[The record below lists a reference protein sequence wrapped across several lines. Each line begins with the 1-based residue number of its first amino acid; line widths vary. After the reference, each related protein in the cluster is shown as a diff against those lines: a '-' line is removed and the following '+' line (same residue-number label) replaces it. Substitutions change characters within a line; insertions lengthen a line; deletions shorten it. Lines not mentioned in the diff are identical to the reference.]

1 MNKQRAIHGYLS
13 PALPRILAH
22 RGFAASPGVSE
33 NTVEAFQAAIELG
46 ATHIES
52 DIQVTKDGTPVLFH
66 DDDLARVAGL
76 PQKISELLLTEVL
89 AVELVDGGRIPT
101 LRQVL
106 VDFPATR
113 FNLDLKVWS
122 AVLPATQ
129 IIRELGAESR
139 VLLTSFSD
147 RRRASAIKQVQVS
160 SSAGSSRVLG
170 LWLAAKLRIRP
181 VVHRLAKPVQ
191 ALQIPTRKGP
201 IRFDSPKFI
210 AQMIGAG
217 LELHYW
223 TINDAEEMKRL
234 ISLGAHGIVTDR
246 TDIAV
251 KTL

>member
-1 MNKQRAIHGYLS
+1 MSANFKAFFEAVQRAAREHGV
-13 PALPRILAH
+13 AAH
-22 RGFAASPGVSE
+22 AVCAAVRGTGANVQVGSSAHAPGFMYGE
-33 NTVEAFQAAIELG
+33 
-46 ATHIES
+46 
-52 DIQVTKDGTPVLFH
+52 
-66 DDDLARVAGL
+66 
-76 PQKISELLLTEVL
+76 QKIL
-89 AVELVDGGRIPT
+89 VELEGGGRIPT
-101 LRQVL
+101 LRQAL
-106 VDFPATR
+106 LGFPTAR